1 MNNMI
6 QKEDI
11 KNYTLNELEEKFKK
25 LEIKK
30 YRAAQIFY
38 WMYNKN
44 IINFKDMVN
53 IPEKLREMLLDD
65 YYIGQLQLEK
75 YVKSKDQTEKYL
87 FQLEDGNLIES
98 VLIFSNSRITE
109 CISSQVGCKFNCLFC
124 ESGKKGFIRNL
135 AVSEI
140 VNQVL
145 GVKKNIKRFPNNIV
159 FMGIGEPL
167 DNYDNVIKAI
177 QILNDKTAFNIGAR
191 KITIST
197 CGIIPAI
204 KKLQNIGWQI
214 ELSISLHASENNL
227 RTYLM
232 PVNKKYPLYDLIKAC
247 KEYADKSRR
256 QVTFEYI
263 LLHGINDSLKY
274 ADQLIKLISNFNSKV
289 NLIVY
294 NPGINSALQPST
306 NKQAVYFRN
315 KLIAGGITATI
326 RRSKGSD
333 ISAACGQLK
342 SKYLE

>member
-1 MNNMI
+1 MM
-6 QKEDI
+6 QKKDI
-11 KNYTLNELEEKFKK
+11 KNYTLLELEEKLKK
-25 LEIKK
+25 IEIKK

-38 WMYNKN
+38 WLYNRS
-44 IINFKDMVN
+44 IINFTDMAN
-53 IPEKLREMLLDD
+53 IPEKLRKMLKAD
-65 YYIGQLQLEK
+65 YYISQLQLEK
-75 YVKSKDQTEKYL
+75 FVKSKDETEKYL
-87 FQLEDGNLIES
+87 FRLEDGNLIES

-135 AVSEI
+135 VVSEI
-140 VNQVL
+140 INQVL
-145 GVKKNIKRFPNNIV
+145 AVKKNIKRFPNNIV

-167 DNYDNVIKAI
+167 DNYGNVIKAI
-177 QILNDKTAFNIGAR
+177 QILNNKTAFNIGAR

-214 ELSISLHASENNL
+214 ELSISLHAPENNL

-232 PVNKKYPLYDLIKAC
+232 PVNKKYPLSDLIRAC
-247 KEYADKSRR
+247 REYVDKSRR

-263 LLHGINDSLKY
+263 LLHEINDSLKY
-274 ADQLIKLISNFNSKV
+274 ADQLIELISDFNSKV
-289 NLIVY
+289 NLIVF
-294 NPGINSALQPST
+294 NPGVNSALQPST

-315 KLIAGGITATI
+315 KLIAGGIPTTI
-326 RRSKGSD
+326 RKSKGSD

-342 SKYLE
+342 SKYQE